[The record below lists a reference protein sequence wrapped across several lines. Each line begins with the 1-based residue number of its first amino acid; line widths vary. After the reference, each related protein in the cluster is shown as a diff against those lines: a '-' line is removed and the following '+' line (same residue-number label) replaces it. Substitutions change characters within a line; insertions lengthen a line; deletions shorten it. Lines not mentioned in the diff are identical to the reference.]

1 MSARYSALS
10 GYRIMWVWAL
20 FDLPV
25 LTKPERKRATRF
37 RKDLLDLGF
46 EMVQFS
52 VYARYCASKE
62 RADVVAADVGRLVPE
77 GGKVD
82 VLFFT
87 DKQYELIKSYR
98 GRSARTRPGKPE
110 QFTLF

>member
-1 MSARYSALS
+1 
-10 GYRIMWVWAL
+10 MWVWAL

-52 VYARYCASKE
+52 VYARYCKSKE
-62 RADVVAADVGRLVPE
+62 RADALAQQVGRLVPE
-77 GGKVD
+77 DGKVD
-82 VLFFT
+82 LLFFT
-87 DKQYELIKSYR
+87 DKQYELIKSFR
-98 GRSARTRPGKPE
+98 GRAAKDKPEKPE
-110 QFTLF
+110 QFALF

>member
-1 MSARYSALS
+1 
-10 GYRIMWVWAL
+10 MWVWAL

-25 LTKPERKRATRF
+25 LSAVERKRAARF

-52 VYARYCASKE
+52 VYARYCKSKE
-62 RADVVAADVGRLVPE
+62 RADAIASTVGRLVPAD
-77 GGKVD
+77 GKVD

-98 GRSARTRPGKPE
+98 GAAAPTKPQKPE

>member
-1 MSARYSALS
+1 
-10 GYRIMWVWAL
+10 MWVWAL

-25 LTKPERKRATRF
+25 LTKAERKRATKF
-37 RKDLLDLGF
+37 RNDLLDRGF

-52 VYARYCASKE
+52 VYARYCPSKE
-62 RADVVAADVGRLVPE
+62 RADTLAGEIGTLVPE

-82 VLFFT
+82 VLIFT

-98 GRSARTRPGKPE
+98 GRNQTAPRSGKPE
-110 QFTLF
+110 QLALF

>member
-1 MSARYSALS
+1 
-10 GYRIMWVWAL
+10 MWVWAL

-25 LTKPERKRATRF
+25 LTKAERKRATRF

-52 VYARYCASKE
+52 VYAKYCASKE
-62 RADVVAADVGRLVPE
+62 KADAVATEIGGLVPE

-98 GRSARTRPGKPE
+98 GKKAEKRSGKPE
-110 QFTLF
+110 QLALF